1 MLLVY
6 CSIQFAKSLWKIQKG
21 HILICLR
28 QHVPWWTI
36 ASVLNGWLNC
46 LFFFFHV
53 VLQIWAFGPEF
64 WDGPRLVSST
74 LALWSTE
81 TDVFS
86 RLLLAGGQF
95 LTTNHSPSTAAE
107 AKYWK
112 FLESKLSSKTPN
124 VCISTYLAGE
134 GNSLANTGR
143 DLVEAGLEKPHA
155 SAPVAHVPIIYIW
168 RC

>member
-36 ASVLNGWLNC
+36 ASVLNVWLIC

-74 LALWSTE
+74 LGLWSTE

-86 RLLLAGGQF
+86 RLLLAGAGQF
-95 LTTNHSPSTAAE
+95 LTTNHSPST
-107 AKYWK
+107 
-112 FLESKLSSKTPN
+112 
-124 VCISTYLAGE
+124 YLAGE
-134 GNSLANTGR
+134 GNSLAYTGR

-155 SAPVAHVPIIYIW
+155 PTPVAHVPIIYIW
-168 RC
+168 RR